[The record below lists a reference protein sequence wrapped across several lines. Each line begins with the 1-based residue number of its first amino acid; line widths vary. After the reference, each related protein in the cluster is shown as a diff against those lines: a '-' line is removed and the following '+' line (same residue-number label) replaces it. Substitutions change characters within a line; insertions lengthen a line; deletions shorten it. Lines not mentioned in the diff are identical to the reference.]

1 MPKVDIDY
9 SNTIFYKIY
18 CKNPSVDDI
27 YIGHTTNFVQRKH
40 THKQS
45 CLNNKSKNHNCKL
58 YKVIRENDGWKN
70 WNMEI
75 IAFHACEDHYSAR
88 KLEQN
93 YFEEY
98 KATLNSIQPL
108 PKPQPITIPKEEK
121 IIRTCESCN
130 VSFSTITQQ
139 EIHNKTNKHI
149 KKLKMIYDNMGN
161 TNRIHN
167 KPSKKLP
174 NFSCEKCNFSC
185 SKKSNYN
192 KHFLT
197 AKHKMVHND
206 TNKMPK
212 NAAAHICDNCGKQY
226 TYHSGLSRHK
236 QKCNIK
242 KIEETNEQ
250 NEQQNDELSYKDMFI
265 ELMKQNQELQKTVV
279 EQQKQYTET
288 INDMIPKIGSTT
300 NNNTTNNN
308 QFNLNLFLNEKCK
321 DALNITD
328 FMKSLELTMNDLV
341 ETGKLGYVDGI
352 SRIFVKALKDM
363 DVTER
368 PIHCTDIKRE
378 TVYIKDDNKWEKEED
393 TKLKLKKTIRNI
405 ENKNLK
411 MLPKWQEENPEC
423 MDMESKKCDEFM
435 ELSITALGGQEDKD
449 KSEKKIMKNILKE
462 VIINK

>member
-1 MPKVDIDY
+1 MIQSKMPKNAENY
-9 SNTIFYKIY
+9 SCIK
-18 CKNPSVDDI
+18 CK
-27 YIGHTTNFVQRKH
+27 
-40 THKQS
+40 
-45 CLNNKSKNHNCKL
+45 
-58 YKVIRENDGWKN
+58 
-70 WNMEI
+70 
-75 IAFHACEDHYSAR
+75 
-88 KLEQN
+88 
-93 YFEEY
+93 
-98 KATLNSIQPL
+98 
-108 PKPQPITIPKEEK
+108 
-121 IIRTCESCN
+121 
-130 VSFSTITQQ
+130 
-139 EIHNKTNKHI
+139 
-149 KKLKMIYDNMGN
+149 
-161 TNRIHN
+161 
-167 KPSKKLP
+167 
-174 NFSCEKCNFSC
+174 FSC

-192 KHFLT
+192 KHLLT

-212 NAAAHICDNCGKQY
+212 NAAAHICDNCGKEY

-250 NEQQNDELSYKDMFI
+250 NTETDEEIPSQELELIEDNDELSYKNMFI